1 MLLKS
6 SVLPE
11 STSITASA
19 RRWGCKVLSAC
30 VVCAGAGYIALATAS
45 AAYAQTTPSQSL
57 ALLPLNTAS
66 VVDGHYDVQLEAI
79 ALNINEQIANAHAQQ
94 DAPKGMSLD
103 QVPVI
108 GDLLDEE
115 GNFDWGIELPFS
127 VGVTDVMGSYG
138 VVVSTDFS
146 H

>member
-6 SVLPE
+6 VLPK
-11 STSITASA
+11 SISITASA
-19 RRWGCKVLSAC
+19 RHWGCKALSAC
-30 VVCAGAGYIALATAS
+30 GMCAGAGYIALATAS

-57 ALLPLNTAS
+57 TLLPLNTAS
-66 VVDGHYDVQLEAI
+66 VVDEPYDVQLEAI
-79 ALNINEQIANAHAQQ
+79 ALNINEQIANAHTQQ

-103 QVPVI
+103 KVPVI

>member
-19 RRWGCKVLSAC
+19 RRWGRKVLSAC